1 MNQVKKFHITPSDC
15 KLLEVVEAISMR
27 AAGAP
32 TTAYIVAVV
41 STTLFLS
48 ENDLAEVI
56 AASAWSLVGC

>member
-32 TTAYIVAVV
+32 RTAYIIAVV
-41 STTLFLS
+41 FLTLFLF
-48 ENDLAEVI
+48 EDDLAEVI
-56 AASAWSLVGC
+56 IASSWSLVGC